1 MSTGEQD
8 KTLRKFEARMEAAN
22 TAEYVLTLF
31 VTGASDMSA
40 RAIRNLRTICDEHL
54 TGRYQLEVVDV
65 HRDASMMSRHD
76 LVAAPTLIKE
86 SPLPKRML
94 VGDLS
99 DTPRVLAAL
108 DIAPRE
114 AKSAAPPVTAD

>member
-1 MSTGEQD
+1 VSTGEHD
-8 KTLRKFEARMEAAN
+8 GTLPRFEARTGNAE
-22 TAEYVLTLF
+22 TAEYVLSLF
-31 VTGASDMSA
+31 VNGASDMSA
-40 RAIRNLRTICDEHL
+40 RAIRNVRAICDEHL

-65 HRDASMMSRHD
+65 HRDASLMSAHD
-76 LVAAPTLIKE
+76 VVAAPTLIKE

-114 AKSAAPPVTAD
+114 VTSAAPPATVG

>member
-1 MSTGEQD
+1 MSPSEHGA
-8 KTLRKFEARMEAAN
+8 TLREFQARTEDAQKAG
-22 TAEYVLTLF
+22 YVLTLF
-31 VTGASDMSA
+31 VSGASDMSA
-40 RAIRNLRTICDEHL
+40 RAIRNVRRICDEHL
-54 TGRYQLEVVDV
+54 PGRYQLEVVDV
-65 HRDASMMSRHD
+65 HRDASLMSAHD
-76 LVAAPTLIKE
+76 VVAAPTLIKE